1 MATKPR
7 DPTPA
12 PFRPPRR
19 GLKAYENPAFLKSRD
34 ARIIRMLCEYMEPLQ
49 RFQRLQ
55 VRETIVLFGSARAR
69 PMAAVQPEF
78 DAAQAERKKYKDKV
92 PKEVRENLERLQMN
106 LRLARYYEDAA
117 ELSRLITTWAKS
129 LQEGNRFVVCS
140 GGGPGIMEAANRG
153 ATELAGGKS
162 IGLTISLPNEQ
173 AGNPFITPEL
183 LFEFHY
189 FFMRKLWF
197 VYMSV
202 ALVIF
207 PGGFGTMDELFE
219 VLTLVQTRKIT
230 RPLPVVLYGRK
241 FWQEFLN
248 WDALVRWGTISAKDL
263 NLFKICDDP
272 REAFNWLSR
281 SLLQAYP
288 KPMKWGPM
296 GVEGGAPPDRR
307 DKAPEVTPPPE
318 I

>member
-1 MATKPR
+1 
-7 DPTPA
+7 
-12 PFRPPRR
+12 
-19 GLKAYENPAFLKSRD
+19 
-34 ARIIRMLCEYMEPLQ
+34 MLCEYLEPLQ

-55 VRETIVLFGSARAR
+55 VRETIVMFGSARAK
-69 PMAAVQPEF
+69 AAAAIRPEF
-78 DAAQAERKKYKDKV
+78 DAAQAEVRKHKAKV
-92 PKEVRENLERLQMN
+92 PKDVRDRFDKAQMD

-117 ELSRLITTWAKS
+117 ELSRLITVWAKS
-129 LQEGNRFVVCS
+129 LGQGNRFVVCS

-162 IGLTISLPNEQ
+162 IGLTISLPFEQ
-173 AGNPFITPEL
+173 SGNPYITPEL

-197 VYMSV
+197 VYMAV
-202 ALVIF
+202 ALIIF

-248 WDALVRWGTISAKDL
+248 MDALARWGTISPADL
-263 NLFKICDDP
+263 KLFKIVDDP
-272 REAFNWLSR
+272 REAFNHLSR
-281 SLLQAYP
+281 VLLQAYP
-288 KPMKWGPM
+288 KPMMWGPM
-296 GVEGGAPPDRR
+296 PITGAPSERR
-307 DKAPEVTPPPE
+307 KMVEEPPAP
-318 I
+318 

>member
-1 MATKPR
+1 MASPPGDR
-7 DPTPA
+7 A
-12 PFRPPRR
+12 SPPRPGRR
-19 GLKAYENPAFLKSRD
+19 GVKAYENPQFLKSRD
-34 ARIIRMLCEYMEPLQ
+34 ARIVRMLCEYLEPLQ

-55 VRETIVLFGSARAR
+55 VRETVVMFGSARAR
-69 PMAAVQPEF
+69 PLAAVRPEF
-78 DAAQAERKKYKDKV
+78 DAAQAERRKHKDKV
-92 PKEVRENLERLQMN
+92 PKDVRENLERLQMDM
-106 LRLARYYEDAA
+106 RLARYYDDAA
-117 ELSRLITTWAKS
+117 ELSRLLTAWAKS
-129 LQEGNRFVVCS
+129 LGQGNRFVICS

-162 IGLTISLPNEQ
+162 IGLTISLPMEQ

-197 VYMSV
+197 IYMAT

-241 FWQEFLN
+241 FWQELIN
-248 WDALVRWGTISAKDL
+248 WDTLIRWGTIGAKDV
-263 NLFKICDDP
+263 NLFKIVDDP
-272 REAFNWLSR
+272 REAFNYLSK

-288 KPMKWGPM
+288 KPMMWGPI
-296 GVEGGAPPDRR
+296 GVKAGEPADRR
-307 DKAPEVTPPPE
+307 GTPPETTPPPE
-318 I
+318 L

>member
-1 MATKPR
+1 M
-7 DPTPA
+7 PTP
-12 PFRPPRR
+12 PNGPRMGRR
-19 GLKAYENPAFLKSRD
+19 GQKAYENPQFLKSRD
-34 ARIIRMLCEYMEPLQ
+34 ARIVRMMCEYLEPLQ

-55 VRETIVLFGSARAR
+55 VRETVVMFGSARAR
-69 PMAAVQPEF
+69 PIAAVRPEF
-78 DAAQAERKKYKDKV
+78 DAAQAERRKYKDKV
-92 PKEVRENLERLQMN
+92 PKDVRENLERLQMD
-106 LRLARYYEDAA
+106 LRLARYYEDSA
-117 ELSRLITTWAKS
+117 ELARLITTWAKS
-129 LQEGNRFVVCS
+129 LGQGNRFVVCS

-162 IGLTISLPNEQ
+162 IGLTISLPFEQ
-173 AGNPFITPEL
+173 AGNPYITPDL

-197 VYMSV
+197 VYMAV

-248 WDALVRWGTISAKDL
+248 MDALVRWGTISAKDL
-263 NLFKICDDP
+263 NLFRIVDDP
-272 REAFNWLSR
+272 REAFNYLSKA
-281 SLLQAYP
+281 LLQAYP
-288 KPMKWGPM
+288 KPMMWGPM
-296 GVEGGAPPDRR
+296 GVKSGEPAD
-307 DKAPEVTPPPE
+307 
-318 I
+318 

>member
-1 MATKPR
+1 M
-7 DPTPA
+7 
-12 PFRPPRR
+12 PPPPDKSASASRSGRR
-19 GLKAYENPAFLKSRD
+19 GQKAYENPSFLKSRD
-34 ARIIRMLCEYMEPLQ
+34 ARIVRMLCEYLEPLQ

-55 VRETIVLFGSARAR
+55 VRETVVMFGSARAR
-69 PMAAVQPEF
+69 PLAAVRPEF
-78 DAAQAERKKYKDKV
+78 DAAQAERRKYKDKM
-92 PKEVRENLERLQMN
+92 PKEVRDNLERLQMDM
-106 LRLARYYEDAA
+106 RLARYYEDCA
-117 ELSRLITTWAKS
+117 ELSRLLTAWAKS
-129 LQEGNRFVVCS
+129 LDQGNRFVVCS

-162 IGLTISLPNEQ
+162 IGLTISLPFEQ

-197 VYMSV
+197 VYMAT

-241 FWQEFLN
+241 FWQELINFDTLI
-248 WDALVRWGTISAKDL
+248 RWGTIGPKDV
-263 NLFKICDDP
+263 NLFKIVDNP
-272 REAFNWLSR
+272 REAFNFLSKA
-281 SLLQAYP
+281 LLQAYP
-288 KPMKWGPM
+288 KPMMWGPI
-296 GVEGGAPPDRR
+296 GVKSGEPPDRR
-307 DKAPEVTPPPE
+307 GATVEPPAP
-318 I
+318 

>member
-1 MATKPR
+1 MPPASANSGSAPR
-7 DPTPA
+7 PG
-12 PFRPPRR
+12 RR
-19 GLKAYENPAFLKSRD
+19 GLKAYENPSFLKSRD
-34 ARIIRMLCEYMEPLQ
+34 ARIVRMLCEYLEPLQ

-55 VRETIVLFGSARAR
+55 VRETVVMFGSARAR
-69 PMAAVQPEF
+69 PLAAVRPEF

-92 PKEVRENLERLQMN
+92 PKDARENLERLQMDM
-106 LRLARYYEDAA
+106 RLARYYEDCA
-117 ELSRLITTWAKS
+117 ELSRLLTAWAKG
-129 LQEGNRFVVCS
+129 LGQGNRFVVCS

-162 IGLTISLPNEQ
+162 IGLTISLPFEQ

-197 VYMSV
+197 VYMAT

-241 FWQEFLN
+241 FWQELIN
-248 WDALVRWGTISAKDL
+248 WDTLVRWGTIGAKDV
-263 NLFKICDDP
+263 NLFKIVDDP
-272 REAFNWLSR
+272 REAFNHLSKA
-281 SLLQAYP
+281 LLQAYP
-288 KPMKWGPM
+288 KPMMWGPI
-296 GVEGGAPPDRR
+296 GVNAGEPPDRR
-307 DKAPEVTPPPE
+307 GKPPE
-318 I
+318 TAQPPEL

>member
-1 MATKPR
+1 VPSSPGDR
-7 DPTPA
+7 H
-12 PFRPPRR
+12 RPGHR
-19 GLKAYENPAFLKSRD
+19 GLKAYENPQFLKSRD
-34 ARIIRMLCEYMEPLQ
+34 ARIVRMLCEYLEPLQ

-55 VRETIVLFGSARAR
+55 VRETIVMFGSARAR
-69 PMAAVQPEF
+69 PIAAVRPEF
-78 DAAQAERKKYKDKV
+78 DAAQAERKKYKERV
-92 PKEVRENLERLQMN
+92 PKEVRDNLERLQMDM
-106 LRLARYYEDAA
+106 RLARYYEDCA
-117 ELSRLITTWAKS
+117 ELSRLVTAWAKS
-129 LQEGNRFVVCS
+129 LGQGNRFVVCS

-162 IGLTISLPNEQ
+162 IGLTISLPFEQ
-173 AGNPFITPEL
+173 AGNPYITPEL

-197 VYMSV
+197 VYMAV

-241 FWQEFLN
+241 FWQDLMN
-248 WDALVRWGTISAKDL
+248 WDALVRWGTISPKDV
-263 NLFKICDDP
+263 NLFKIVDDP
-272 REAFNWLSR
+272 REAFNHLSK

-288 KPMKWGPM
+288 KPMMWGPM
-296 GVEGGAPPDRR
+296 GVTGQPPDRR
-307 DKAPEVTPPPE
+307 GTTMEPPAP
-318 I
+318 